1 MYMHGY
7 EYFFTLI
14 CVNWTRTENKE
25 RNERE
30 LIMMVSVVVLLVN
43 HLNDKKQDYV
53 SMTNQYKILHN
64 CA

>member
-1 MYMHGY
+1 MHGY

-53 SMTNQYKILHN
+53 SMTNQY
-64 CA
+64 